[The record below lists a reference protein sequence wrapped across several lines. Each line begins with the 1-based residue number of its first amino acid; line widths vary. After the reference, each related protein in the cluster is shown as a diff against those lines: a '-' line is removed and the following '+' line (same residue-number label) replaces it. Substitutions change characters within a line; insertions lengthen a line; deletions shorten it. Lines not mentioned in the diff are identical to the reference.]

1 MTTMHKISWN
11 NFLASMQEVGHR
23 DYIETDLDNYAQV
36 MRTVNTPKSR
46 RPKEMA
52 GKEFTTQLFTAVG
65 SNAGDIRYLVCIERT
80 A

>member
-1 MTTMHKISWN
+1 MHKISWN
-11 NFLASMQEVGHR
+11 TFLASMQEIGYR
-23 DYIETDLDNYAQV
+23 NYIETDLDNYANV

-46 RPKEMA
+46 RPKELA

-65 SNAGDIRYLVCIERT
+65 SKAGDIRYLVCIERT

>member
-1 MTTMHKISWN
+1 M
-11 NFLASMQEVGHR
+11 LEVGHR
-23 DYIETDLDNYAQV
+23 DYIETDLESYAHF

-46 RPKEMA
+46 RPEELA
-52 GKEFTTQLFTAVG
+52 GKEFTTKLFTAVG